1 MKKLR
6 KISAL
11 ILALVLICALAVSV
25 FADNP
30 VSNEKKYTY
39 DNLIMT
45 HEVIGW
51 ENRAAARVY
60 FTYLDGVT
68 APSSFTFVYNGRLN
82 YTICAEDAVR
92 PSNYETGSK
101 AFSGTATSASCYC
114 ATGTLT
120 GKVVIDASM
129 WSTAR
134 FNTSHAYV
142 NHNNPDTVYVAV
154 Y

>member
-11 ILALVLICALAVSV
+11 ILALALICALAVSV

-60 FTYLDGVT
+60 FTFLDGVT
-68 APSSFTFVYNGRLN
+68 TPSPFTFIYNGNLN
-82 YTICAEDAVR
+82 YTSCTETAVR
-92 PSNYETGSK
+92 PSNYESNNK
-101 AFSGTATSASCYC
+101 PFSGTSTIASCYC
-114 ATGTLT
+114 TSGTLS
-120 GKVVIDASM
+120 GYVIIDASM
-129 WSTAR
+129 RSTAR
-134 FNTSHAYV
+134 FNTTHAYV
-142 NHNNPDTVYVAV
+142 NHNNPETVYVDV